1 MLNNQEI
8 RFELNDQQTFSQKLT
23 LTADSYLTGDIW
35 SDDQINNVFIADKT
49 NHPIKQFMPL
59 PGHGTDIHFR
69 VPASGTFIL
78 TVEGKPN
85 TEGTIRLSEKP
96 PADTSLPLTLL
107 SPRLQ
112 SLTTALQHSQKP
124 LTQFW
129 QEVQETG
136 TPLVEPLNPYRPD
149 DPRGKSILTF
159 LWRGKPN
166 NVRLLGGP
174 SADHPEL
181 IRLADTDVWY
191 LSFIV
196 PNDTQLSYQLAP
208 DVPDFAGTDREKR
221 RAILAT
227 AQKDPLNHHPW
238 HYLDSLDKY
247 NIWSTV
253 RLPAAQGEKWLD
265 KTPEKKGA
273 VVRHDIASKQLD
285 NQRAVYIYRSPEL
298 EKETPPEALLII
310 FDGEKYLTPAELPK
324 ILDNLIADHKIPQ
337 VKALFITNPSAK
349 SRASELACNPTFSD
363 AMVSEILPALAKEEN
378 LGTDKKIL
386 IGSSYGGLI
395 SACTAIRYP
404 DMFSGVLSLSGSFW
418 WREPGEPNQFGQEK
432 WVISQLAQNK
442 TLPVRWFI
450 TAGIFE
456 NTWIYPSNEELR
468 SVLQAK
474 GYSYR
479 FESISSSHDM
489 LSWRSALPS
498 GLLYL
503 LN

>member
-8 RFELNDQQTFSQKLT
+8 RFILDDQQTFRQELT
-23 LTADSYLTGDIW
+23 LTANRYLTGDIW
-35 SDDQINNVFIADKT
+35 SDAPINNVFITDKT

-59 PGHGTDIHFR
+59 PGHGADIHFR

-85 TEGTIRLSEKP
+85 TEGTIHLSEKS
-96 PADTSLPLTLL
+96 PADTSLPPKLL

-136 TPLVEPLNPYRPD
+136 TPLVEPLQPYSPD

-166 NVRLLGGP
+166 HVRLLGGP

-191 LSFIV
+191 LSFII

-247 NIWSTV
+247 STWSTV
-253 RLPAAQGEKWLD
+253 RLPAAHGEKWLD
-265 KTPEKKGA
+265 KTPEKKGT
-273 VVRHDIASKQLD
+273 VVRHNVVSKQLG

-298 EKETPPEALLII
+298 EKE
-310 FDGEKYLTPAELPK
+310 
-324 ILDNLIADHKIPQ
+324 IPQ
-337 VKALFITNPSAK
+337 VKALFISNPSAK

-363 AMVSEILPALAKEEN
+363 ALVSEILPDLAKEEN
-378 LGTDKKIL
+378 LGTDNKIL

-395 SACTAIRYP
+395 SACTAIKYP

-418 WREPGEPNQFGQEK
+418 WKEPGEPNQFGQEK

-479 FESISSSHDM
+479 FEPVSSSHDM

-498 GLLYL
+498 GLIYL